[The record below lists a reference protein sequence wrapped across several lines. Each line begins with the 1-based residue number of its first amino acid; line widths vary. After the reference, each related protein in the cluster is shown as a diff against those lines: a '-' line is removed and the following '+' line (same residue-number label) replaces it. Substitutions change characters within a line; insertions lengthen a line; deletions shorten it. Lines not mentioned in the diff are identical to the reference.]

1 MWSKQMKDFQFFFYR
16 SARSHL
22 ATVPNGL
29 IMSVGCLLSRYFNAS
44 VNVIKFN
51 ALQAPTS
58 DMEKGA
64 LI

>member
-1 MWSKQMKDFQFFFYR
+1 MWSKQMKNFHFFFYR

-29 IMSVGCLLSRYFNAS
+29 MSVGCLLSGYFNAS

-58 DMEKGA
+58 DMEKEA